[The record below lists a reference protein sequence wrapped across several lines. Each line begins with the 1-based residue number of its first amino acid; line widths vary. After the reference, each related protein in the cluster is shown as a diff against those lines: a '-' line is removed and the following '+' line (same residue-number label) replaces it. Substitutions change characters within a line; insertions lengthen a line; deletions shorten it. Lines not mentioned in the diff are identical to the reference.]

1 MIQFPP
7 FEPDKAIFN
16 PLASTVVNNVL
27 PKADGYGPM
36 SQLVEYS
43 AALPGQCYGFTYV
56 RSSTG
61 SYSVIAGTQTRLYKL
76 DPTTLAWTDIS
87 GPSAPYS
94 VPDSDRWSF
103 AKFGSKLY
111 ASTIGSPMQ
120 VYDVDAP
127 LAWAD
132 VGGGAP
138 QCKYIAVGGD
148 FLIGAHLN
156 STRPQRVQWSAVND
170 PTFWTSGD
178 RGSDYQDL
186 PDGEDITGIF
196 GNPTGAI
203 IFQRKTIR
211 EMTFDPSSGLVFRF
225 TVLNPSRGSIAP
237 LSIVQIGP
245 TDFVYLCE
253 DGFFRGVEGSPI
265 GAERVD
271 RTFLAD
277 INHDDLAVVRG
288 VADPFEKIVWWQYP
302 DKLGAY
308 KLLGY
313 NWQLDRWIPADNDVT
328 ELGASV
334 SLGWTL
340 NQMDSL
346 GTLSAITIPLD
357 SRYWLG
363 GTPMF
368 GAFTADNRLAFFS
381 GNPREATIETFDE
394 QLVPGSR
401 AFVSP
406 KGVEVLTD
414 ASTYSLEIATSDF
427 PGQGRTWGAALSP
440 STVTGRVPARRSGL
454 LFRARLTIPADTAW
468 NHALGVN
475 FNPIA
480 EGQR

>member
-1 MIQFPP
+1 MTAFA
-7 FEPDKAIFN
+7 FYEPDKAIFN
-16 PLASTVVNNVL
+16 PAASTVINNVL

-36 SQLVEYS
+36 PQLVEYS
-43 AALPGQCYGFTYV
+43 EALASQCYGFTYV

-61 SYSVIAGTQTRLYKL
+61 SYSVLAGTQTRLYKL
-76 DPTTLAWTDIS
+76 DPSTLAWTDVS
-87 GPSAPYS
+87 GGSAPYS

-103 AKFGSKLY
+103 ARFGAKLY
-111 ASTIGSPMQ
+111 AATIGSPMQ
-120 VYDVDAP
+120 VYDVDSP
-127 LAWAD
+127 LTWSD
-132 VGGGAP
+132 VSGAP
-138 QCKYIAVGGD
+138 QCKYITVGGD

-156 STRPQRVQWSAVND
+156 STRPQRVQWSGVND

-196 GNPTGAI
+196 GNPEGAI
-203 IFQRKTIR
+203 IFQRKMIR
-211 EMTFDPSSGLVFRF
+211 QMSFDPASGLVFRF
-225 TVLNPSRGSIAP
+225 NVVNPSRGSIAP

-253 DGFFRGVEGSPI
+253 DGFFRGIEGTPI

-277 INHDDLAVVRG
+277 INHEDIQIVRG

-302 DKLGAY
+302 DSLGAY

-313 NWQLDRWIPADNDVT
+313 NWQLDRWIPADNDVS

-340 NQMDSL
+340 DQMDSL
-346 GTLSAITIPLD
+346 GTLSDITIPLD

-363 GTPMF
+363 GTPLF
-368 GAFTADNRLAFFS
+368 GAFTTDNRLAFFS
-381 GNPREATIETFDE
+381 GNPREATIETYDE
-394 QLVPGSR
+394 QPIPGSR

-406 KGVEVLTD
+406 KGIEVLTD
-414 ASTYSLEIATSDF
+414 ASTFSLEVATSDF
-427 PGQGRTWGAALSP
+427 AGQTRTWGSSLSP
-440 STVTGRVPARRSGL
+440 STVTGRVPCRRSGL
-454 LFRARLTIPADTAW
+454 LFRSRLTIPEDTTW
-468 NHALGVN
+468 NHALGLTYN
-475 FNPIA
+475 AIP